1 MIYNFI
7 EWIKQQDFYTNTVI
21 VISGDHLT
29 MQEDFYSNL
38 EPNYERVVYNAF
50 LNTNLSSK
58 YSKNRLFTTMDMYP
72 TTLVALGADIPG
84 NRLGLG
90 TNLFSGKKTIL
101 ETLKFEKMNDSLKKN
116 SSFYNKYILG
126 DSYME
131 MYKNI
136 EKEDKKEK
144 NINDN

>member
-1 MIYNFI
+1 
-7 EWIKQQDFYTNTVI
+7 
-21 VISGDHLT
+21 
-29 MQEDFYSNL
+29 
-38 EPNYERVVYNAF
+38 
-50 LNTNLSSK
+50 
-58 YSKNRLFTTMDMYP
+58 MDMYP